1 MSGVP
6 LRVVLVDDHE
16 IVRQGVRT
24 ILEANEDIVVV
35 GEAGSVQAAVG
46 VVAHHHPDVV
56 VMDIRLDE
64 GNGIDATREIRNRC
78 PGTRVLMLTAI
89 PDEAALISSIGA
101 GASGYVLKQIRPDEL
116 VSAVRSVGEG
126 QHVVDSAVTGVL
138 LERVRAGRNDPWRD
152 DERLSRLSAQEKRIL
167 LLVADGRTNREIG
180 TELDLAEKTARNY
193 VSSILGKLGLARRG
207 EAAAYLA
214 RRITPRDGS

>member
-1 MSGVP
+1 MRTMSGGPV
-6 LRVVLVDDHE
+6 RVVVVDDHE

-24 ILEANEDIVVV
+24 ILEANENIVVV

-46 VVAHHHPDVV
+46 VVTQHRPDVV

-64 GNGIDATREIRNRC
+64 GSGIDATREIRNRC

-89 PDEAALISSIGA
+89 PDEAALISSIRA

-116 VSAVRSVGEG
+116 VSAVRSVGDG

-138 LERVRAGRNDPWRD
+138 LERVRVGRDDSWRD
-152 DERLSRLSAQEKRIL
+152 DERL
-167 LLVADGRTNREIG
+167 
-180 TELDLAEKTARNY
+180 
-193 VSSILGKLGLARRG
+193 
-207 EAAAYLA
+207 
-214 RRITPRDGS
+214 